1 MRASFIVAVLLVGL
15 AVAGGTA
22 AGQPGTPLEGDGATF
37 AAVDEGNNSI
47 VSNESAGFGSSVSS
61 FLQSTA
67 AETNTAVDQ
76 GIWEANVEGNATAEE
91 AQDRAARLGERVAE
105 LRAQRARLA
114 ELRRNGSISLP
125 TYVARDARLRAE
137 LRSLGAAANQTGQ
150 VAPNATGAQ
159 QSLASV
165 EQAAE
170 AASGPP
176 DEVANRT
183 GAPSDVPGAGNGNG
197 SAPGQP
203 PANASNGGGPPSDV
217 GDDPANEAG
226 NHSDGAGNGADGAGN
241 GADGAGNGAD
251 GAGNGTDEAGN
262 GAGNGNDDAGNGA
275 NGTEA
280 AGNGGADDSSDT
292 SSNSASSS
300 GTGSNSDSSSAGTTG
315 DSSSG
320 ADGGPAG
327 SAGSSDDGVD
337 GSDDSGSKTPSDPPA
352 NPGPKSD

>member
-1 MRASFIVAVLLVGL
+1 MRASFVVAVLLVGL

-37 AAVDEGNNSI
+37 AAVDEGNNSS

-76 GIWEANVEGNATAEE
+76 GVWEADVEGNATAEE

-114 ELRRNGSISLP
+114 ELRSNGSISLS

-137 LRSLGAAANQTGQ
+137 LRSLGAAANQTQQ
-150 VAPNATGAQ
+150 VVPNATGAQ

-165 EQAAE
+165 EQAAD

-197 SAPGQP
+197 SAPGNA

-217 GDDPANEAG
+217 GDTPANEAG
-226 NHSDGAGNGADGAGN
+226 NGSDGAGNGADRAGNGADEADNGASGAGNGAGGAGNGADGAGN
-241 GADGAGNGAD
+241 GA
-251 GAGNGTDEAGN
+251 NGTG
-262 GAGNGNDDAGNGA
+262 
-275 NGTEA
+275 A

-292 SSNSASSS
+292 RSNSASSS
-300 GTGSNSDSSSAGTTG
+300 ETGSNSDSSSTGTTG

-320 ADGGPAG
+320 SDGGSAS
-327 SAGSSDDGVD
+327 SAGSSDNGAD
-337 GSDDSGSKTPSDPPA
+337 GSDDSGTKTQSNPPT
-352 NPGPKSD
+352 NPGPRSD